1 MPVEVCSQCHNTTF
15 HFDRAK
21 HAIVCDVCGWEKNS
35 SERASEMLVYDQ
47 YRQKAIAFVKARDYA
62 SAKPYLEKMRNI
74 RPDDSDIYYL
84 HLMGLTDCCQNLLLE
99 PSDTQIY
106 SQVQD
111 HWSTFCS
118 LHGDQRIFLQYFNH
132 REQEFK
138 KRYDKSILRAT
149 LVVAICYIPLLVFLA
164 FAFAEFHGFFLPAI
178 VLLIVIV
185 TKRPLTRMLK
195 MLFRNNNLRNGRS

>member
-1 MPVEVCSQCHNTTF
+1 MPAEVCSQCHNTTF

-62 SAKPYLEKMRNI
+62 SAKPFLEKMRNM

-99 PSDTQIY
+99 PSDTQVY
-106 SQVQD
+106 SHVQD
-111 HWSTFCS
+111 YWNTFCC
-118 LHGDQRIFLQYFNH
+118 LNGDKRIFLSYFERRKQH
-132 REQEFK
+132 AK
-138 KRYDKSILRAT
+138 KLFDKQVFSATIASTVLYATFFISLSVALSGNYAFIL
-149 LVVAICYIPLLVFLA
+149 LAI
-164 FAFAEFHGFFLPAI
+164 AI
-178 VLLIVIV
+178 LSLILIKKPV
-185 TKRPLTRMLK
+185 TKLIQTLRYW
-195 MLFRNNNLRNGRS
+195 RN

>member
-62 SAKPYLEKMRNI
+62 SAKPFLEKMRNM

-84 HLMGLTDCCQNLLLE
+84 HLMGLTDCCQNFLLE
-99 PSDTQIY
+99 ISDIKTIEAVETY
-106 SQVQD
+106 WD
-111 HWSTFCS
+111 IFCS
-118 LHGDQRIFLQYFNH
+118 LRGDQRIFLPYFSKRNKLQELNNR
-132 REQEFK
+132 REIT
-138 KRYDKSILRAT
+138 RAAIL
-149 LVVAICYIPLLVFLA
+149 VALCYIPLFIFLSLF
-164 FAFAEFHGFFLPAI
+164 FAKFYWCIIPTV
-178 VLLIVIV
+178 VLLIIIFTIKPLHKILNH
-185 TKRPLTRMLK
+185 TKR
-195 MLFRNNNLRNGRS
+195 

>member
-62 SAKPYLEKMRNI
+62 SAKPFLEKMWNM

-106 SQVQD
+106 SYVQD
-111 HWSTFCS
+111 YWNTFC
-118 LHGDQRIFLQYFNH
+118 LLKGDKRIFLMYFNK
-132 REQEFK
+132 REHEYKK
-138 KRYDKSILRAT
+138 KRENLLLKSIFI
-149 LVVAICYIPLLVFLA
+149 VFICYVPALILLTFL
-164 FAFAEFHGFFLPAI
+164 FQGG
-178 VLLIVIV
+178 LLDDYPFIF
-185 TKRPLTRMLK
+185 TCHTNYCFKTFDFTFK
-195 MLFRNNNLRNGRS
+195 

>member
-47 YRQKAIAFVKARDYA
+47 YKQKAIAFVKARDYA
-62 SAKPYLEKMRNI
+62 SAKPFLEKMRNI

-106 SQVQD
+106 SHVQD
-111 HWSTFCS
+111 YWNTFC
-118 LHGDQRIFLQYFNH
+118 LLKGDKRIFLSYFERRKQH
-132 REQEFK
+132 AK
-138 KRYDKSILRAT
+138 KLFDKQVFSATIVSTVLYATFFISLSVALSGNYAFIL
-149 LVVAICYIPLLVFLA
+149 LAIAILFLI
-164 FAFAEFHGFFLPAI
+164 LTKKP
-178 VLLIVIV
+178 V
-185 TKRPLTRMLK
+185 TKLIQALRYW
-195 MLFRNNNLRNGRS
+195 RNQK

>member
-62 SAKPYLEKMRNI
+62 SAKPFLEKMRNI

-84 HLMGLTDCCQNLLLE
+84 HLMGLTDCCQNLLLD
-99 PSDTQIY
+99 PSDTQAY
-106 SQVQD
+106 SHVQD
-111 HWSTFCS
+111 HWNTFCC
-118 LHGDQRIFLQYFNH
+118 LNGDKRIFLTYFNK
-132 REQEFK
+132 REYEYKK
-138 KRYDKSILRAT
+138 KRESLLLKSIFILF
-149 LVVAICYIPLLVFLA
+149 ICYVPALILLTFLFQGYYWTIIPISLLAILIITLKPLA
-164 FAFAEFHGFFLPAI
+164 S
-178 VLLIVIV
+178 LLNRLM
-185 TKRPLTRMLK
+185 KK
-195 MLFRNNNLRNGRS
+195 

>member
-62 SAKPYLEKMRNI
+62 SAKPFLEKMRNI

-99 PSDTQIY
+99 LSDTQVY
-106 SQVQD
+106 SHVQD
-111 HWSTFCS
+111 YWNTFCF
-118 LHGDQRIFLQYFNH
+118 LNGDKRIFLSYFERRKQQAKKIFDKQVFSTTIVSTVIYATFFISLSVAFSGNY
-132 REQEFK
+132 EF
-138 KRYDKSILRAT
+138 ILLA
-149 LVVAICYIPLLVFLA
+149 VAIL
-164 FAFAEFHGFFLPAI
+164 
-178 VLLIVIV
+178 LLILIKKPI
-185 TKRPLTRMLK
+185 TKLIQT
-195 MLFRNNNLRNGRS
+195 LRSWKK